1 MNKDKVY
8 IFNFW
13 ESYNYGAVL
22 TAYALQQILKLLGY
36 DSVLINDIINPSR
49 YIVKKNSFNK
59 IFAQKYLSYIKIPQR
74 INAYLKEFKSGKIF
88 ITGSDQ
94 VFRIGPMENF
104 ARIQEY
110 ILDFAP
116 QNAKKISFSASF
128 GVNKENFLNETSPN
142 IIEYMKKSLKSFDF
156 ISVRENAGVEICK
169 DVLDVD
175 AKWVIDPVF
184 VIDKSKYYDL
194 INNSTEDYNDKIVS
208 YVLDTNKDYEKAY
221 SYFEKQYNTQVVKTV
236 HSNISVE
243 NWLASI
249 KNCRFLITDSFHG
262 MCFAIIFNKPFICL
276 ANKNRGSARFESILN
291 MLGIEYQCIQ
301 DINEI
306 YKKDCIFKLDYEKV
320 NQRILE
326 EAQKGML
333 FIKNALESPIS
344 KLEEKKDAKIQ
355 FLEKKIFEDEANKNI
370 KKVLKMCLW
379 ETWLNIFYHLPI
391 SAQNLIKEL
400 RGFVKNA
407 KTK

>member
-36 DSVLINDIINPSR
+36 DSILANDIINPSR
-49 YIVKKNSFNK
+49 YIVKKHSFNK
-59 IFAQKYLSYIKIPQR
+59 IFAQKYLSYIKIPQQ
-74 INAYLKEFKSGKIF
+74 INAYLKEFKNGKIF

-94 VFRIGPMENF
+94 VFRTGPMENF

-128 GVNKENFLNETSPN
+128 GVNKEKFLNETSSN

-184 VIDKSKYYDL
+184 VIEKSKYDNL
-194 INNSTEDYNDKIVS
+194 INNSTEDYTDKIVS
-208 YVLDTNKDYEKAY
+208 YVLDTNIYYEKAY
-221 SYFEKQYNTQVVKTV
+221 SYFEKKYNTKVVKTV

-249 KNCRFLITDSFHG
+249 KNCKFLITDSFHG

-276 ANKNRGSARFESILN
+276 ANKNRGSARFESILD
-291 MLGIEYQCIQ
+291 MLEIEYQCIQ

-306 YKKDCIFKLDYEKV
+306 YKKDCIFKLDYAKV
-320 NQRILE
+320 NQKILA
-326 EAQKGML
+326 EAQKAML
-333 FIKNALESPIS
+333 FLKNALDTPVS
-344 KLEEKKDAKIQ
+344 KIEEKKDAKIQ
-355 FLEKKIFEDEANKNI
+355 FLEEKITKDITNKKIKI
-370 KKVLKMCLW
+370 VLKIFLW
-379 ETWLNIFYHLPI
+379 EMWLNIFYHLPI
-391 SAQNLIKEL
+391 SVQNIIKEL
-400 RGFVKNA
+400 RGIIKNA
-407 KTK
+407 KT